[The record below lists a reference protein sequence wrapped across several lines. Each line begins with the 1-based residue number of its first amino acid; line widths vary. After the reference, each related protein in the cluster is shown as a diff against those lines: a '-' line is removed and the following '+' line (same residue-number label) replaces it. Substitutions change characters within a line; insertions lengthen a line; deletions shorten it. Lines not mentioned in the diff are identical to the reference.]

1 MSYNRYERVHVSA
14 VNVDGAVQRLAGR
27 RPVCRLLHESSD
39 SMTKVRLEGVY
50 KIFGEQPR
58 GRALELAREGASKT
72 EIQTWTDHVVG
83 LADVN
88 FDVAEGEIFVVMGL
102 SGSGKS
108 TAIRT
113 VNKLHSVTTGHVWVD
128 DVDIQSLSGKA
139 LQAVRREK
147 MGMVFQ
153 HFALFPHHN
162 VISNVAYG
170 LEVQG
175 VDRRERERAALEAL
189 SLVGLQAYATSMP
202 GQLSG
207 GMQQRV
213 GLARALASDP
223 DILLMDEAFSALDPL
238 IRRQMQDEMMD
249 IQKKLRKTILFITHD
264 LNEALRIG
272 DRVCIMRGG
281 RVVQIG
287 TPEEILTKPATGYVA
302 EFVQDVDQ
310 GRVIMVSDVMVEPQ
324 PVDRSATLSDAVRA
338 VSDRAGAFVVDDV
351 GRPVAVLTVAD
362 GLRSIEMG
370 SNSLGDALR
379 SDFAT
384 AGARQTLNE
393 VYASA
398 GRGLPIAVV
407 DDDGRLVGNLD
418 PRHIMEELGRVE
430 SLIDE
435 FEREVF
441 L

>member
-1 MSYNRYERVHVSA
+1 MTPGEHTGPAFWASA
-14 VNVDGAVQRLAGR
+14 FLGSCLAFWW
-27 RPVCRLLHESSD
+27 PES
-39 SMTKVRLEGVY
+39 TYIEIVTGTIRLEGVY

-58 GRALELAREGASKT
+58 GRALELARSGHSKT
-72 EIQTWTDHVVG
+72 EIQALTDHVVG

-88 FDVAEGEIFVVMGL
+88 VDIRQGELFVIMGL

-113 VNKLHSVTTGHVWVD
+113 VNQLHSVTAGSVWVD
-128 DVDIQSLSGKA
+128 DVDIQTLSGRA

-153 HFALFPHHN
+153 HFALFPHRN
-162 VISNVAYG
+162 VIDNVAYG

-175 VDRRERERAALEAL
+175 VDKTERLNSAMEAL
-189 SLVGLQAYATSMP
+189 SLVGLQRYAMSMP
-202 GQLSG
+202 SQLSG

-223 DILLMDEAFSALDPL
+223 SILLMDEAFSALDPL
-238 IRRQMQDEMMD
+238 IRRQMQDELMA
-249 IQKKLRKTILFITHD
+249 IQQQLKKTILFITHD

-287 TPEEILTKPATGYVA
+287 TPEEILTKPASGYVA

-310 GRVIMVSDVMVEPQ
+310 GRVIEVQEVMVEPA
-324 PVDRSATLSDAVRA
+324 PIAATDSLATAVR
-338 VSDRAGAFVVDDV
+338 SIEDRAGVFVLDSN
-351 GRPVAVLTVAD
+351 GAPEAMLTVAD
-362 GLRSIEMG
+362 GL
-370 SNSLGDALR
+370 DALER
-379 SDFAT
+379 GASVVSEALRTDFERC
-384 AGARQTLNE
+384 GPRQTLNE
-393 VYASA
+393 IYAFA

-407 DDDGRLVGNLD
+407 EEGKLVGNLD

-430 SLIDE
+430 SLIDS